1 MSSFT
6 ILPNTDNKFIILHET
21 TDSVFKTLN
30 PNDQLN
36 MSEQEK
42 TDTQNIDIELYKKL
56 KIELEDSN
64 TKLKV
69 RNAELDKKLKMKDEF
84 ILKYW
89 ETMKDN
95 LIVERKQNKELEV
108 RNTELEVRNAEI
120 EVRNTELERDLVW
133 YHKQCS
139 RQRS

>member
-6 ILPNTDNKFIILHET
+6 ILPKTNYKFIILPET
-21 TDSVFKTLN
+21 TN
-30 PNDQLN
+30 NDYLY

-42 TDTQNIDIELYKKL
+42 TDTQNINIELYNKL
-56 KIELEDSN
+56 KTELEG
-64 TKLKV
+64 
-69 RNAELDKKLKMKDEF
+69 RNAELEIRKAELEEKLKMKDEF

-89 ETMKDN
+89 ETMKNN

-108 RNTELEVRNAEI
+108 RNTELEVRN
-120 EVRNTELERDLVW
+120 TELERDLVW

-139 RQRS
+139 RQRSY

>member
-6 ILPNTDNKFIILHET
+6 ILPKTNYKFIILPET
-21 TDSVFKTLN
+21 TN
-30 PNDQLN
+30 NDYLY

-42 TDTQNIDIELYKKL
+42 TDTQNINIELYNKL
-56 KIELEDSN
+56 KTELEGRD
-64 TKLKV
+64 
-69 RNAELDKKLKMKDEF
+69 AELEIRKAELEEKLKMKDEF

-89 ETMKDN
+89 ETMKNN

-108 RNTELEVRNAEI
+108 RNTELEVRN
-120 EVRNTELERDLVW
+120 TELERDLVW

-139 RQRS
+139 RQRSY

>member
-6 ILPNTDNKFIILHET
+6 ILPKTNYKFIILPET
-21 TDSVFKTLN
+21 TN
-30 PNDQLN
+30 NDYLY

-42 TDTQNIDIELYKKL
+42 TDTQNINIELYNKL
-56 KIELEDSN
+56 KTELEG
-64 TKLKV
+64 
-69 RNAELDKKLKMKDEF
+69 RNAELEIRKAELEIRKAELEEKLKMKDEF

-89 ETMKDN
+89 ETMKNN

-108 RNTELEVRNAEI
+108 RNTELEVRNAEF

>member
-6 ILPNTDNKFIILHET
+6 ILPKTNYKFIILPET
-21 TDSVFKTLN
+21 TN
-30 PNDQLN
+30 NDYLY

-42 TDTQNIDIELYKKL
+42 TDTQNINIELYNKL
-56 KIELEDSN
+56 KTELEG
-64 TKLKV
+64 
-69 RNAELDKKLKMKDEF
+69 RNAELEIRKAELEEKLKMKDEF

-89 ETMKDN
+89 ETMKNN

-108 RNTELEVRNAEI
+108 RNTELEVRN
-120 EVRNTELERDLVW
+120 TELERDLVW